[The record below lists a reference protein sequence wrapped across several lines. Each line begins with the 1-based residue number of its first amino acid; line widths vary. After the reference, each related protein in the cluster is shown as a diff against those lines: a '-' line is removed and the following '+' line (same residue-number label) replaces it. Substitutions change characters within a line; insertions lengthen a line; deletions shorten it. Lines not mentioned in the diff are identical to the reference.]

1 MIRAQAP
8 VVAAVAPAPLRVG
21 GPPPPLPTLSPRSAA
36 PARPNPTRPNPVD
49 PPAAPPLDEFLP
61 VASPTAP
68 AAAPPPRDVEDLLP
82 LIPAEVPITKQK
94 YTLPKLDRKM
104 ALIGGGIVLLLAA
117 VVFIWM
123 QTKDDVHDALDA
135 PVQAVKQAET
145 VAGQNQLLSAQEAAQ
160 AVYSDEGSFASVT
173 PASLQQAEP
182 GIVWVAGNQA
192 AAPGEVSVQVI
203 DADTIVLV
211 TSLPNGSC
219 QAITQ
224 GASGTT
230 QVPATAPCMASTVDV
245 TGGGHFDDSGSVPD
259 SGLEP

>member
-1 MIRAQAP
+1 MIRAQTP
-8 VVAAVAPAPLRVG
+8 VVAAVAPAPLRGG
-21 GPPPPLPTLSPRSAA
+21 GPPPPLPTLSPRSDAPPRPS
-36 PARPNPTRPNPVD
+36 PARPNPVD
-49 PPAAPPLDEFLP
+49 APAPAPLDDFLP
-61 VASPTAP
+61 VASPSAP
-68 AAAPPPRDVEDLLP
+68 AATAAPRDVEDLLP

-94 YTLPKLDRKM
+94 FTLPKFDRKM
-104 ALIGGGIVLLLAA
+104 ALIGGGIVLLFAA
-117 VVFIWM
+117 IVFVWM

-135 PVQAVKQAET
+135 PVQAVHNAEQIG
-145 VAGQNQLLSAQEAAQ
+145 AQNQLLSAQEAAQ

-173 PASLQQAEP
+173 PASLQKAEP
-182 GIVWVAGNQA
+182 GIVWVAGNHA

-245 TGGGHFDDSGSVPD
+245 TGGGHADDSGSVPD
-259 SGLEP
+259 SGLQP